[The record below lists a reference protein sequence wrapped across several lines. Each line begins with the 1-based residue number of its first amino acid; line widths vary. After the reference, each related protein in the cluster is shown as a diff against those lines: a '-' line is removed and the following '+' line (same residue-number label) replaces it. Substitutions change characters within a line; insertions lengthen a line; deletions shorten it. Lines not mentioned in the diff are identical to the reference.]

1 MNRSK
6 GNVRGRPKTSGPG
19 GGGSLQIEGLRIT
32 PRTHT
37 KKSNFAYGY
46 VKVLRKQVRWEG
58 LGGYPLRS
66 VKFAYFLF

>member
-1 MNRSK
+1 MVLF
-6 GNVRGRPKTSGPG
+6 GPERGTG
-19 GGGSLQIEGLRIT
+19 GGGHCRLRVLEL

-46 VKVLRKQVRWEG
+46 VKVLRKQVRWER
-58 LGGYPLRS
+58 LGGYHRRF